1 MSDQEQFLSRWSRR
15 KRAAA
20 QTPQPPKSDSAPAVP
35 PAGSV
40 AVELPG
46 EPVRSGT
53 PAVPELPF
61 DPATLPAIESIT
73 AATDIR
79 PFLAPGVPPE
89 LTRAALRRVWTTDPS
104 IRDFVGLADY
114 AWDFNTPGSMPG
126 FGAVEMTDR
135 LRSEISR
142 MVGRSL
148 GSDIEAA
155 AKSREQP
162 ATAGSPDQASPRHG
176 LGAESLLDST
186 ITTPS
191 EDRNSVPPVRRSEA
205 HVATQNKTE
214 ESKRL
219 PSLRKRLHGRAL
231 PKKEDLS

>member
-20 QTPQPPKSDSAPAVP
+20 QTPQPPKADAAPAVP
-35 PAGSV
+35 AASSVGIEVPREPA
-40 AVELPG
+40 
-46 EPVRSGT
+46 RSGT
-53 PAVPELPF
+53 PAVPQLPF
-61 DPATLPAIESIT
+61 DPATLPPIESIT
-73 AATDIR
+73 ATTDIR

-89 LTRAALRRVWTTDPS
+89 LTRAALRRVWTADPS

-126 FGAVEMTDR
+126 FGAVEMTAQ
-135 LRSEISR
+135 LRSELMR

-148 GSDIEAA
+148 AGDTEGVAE
-155 AKSREQP
+155 SREVAP
-162 ATAGSPDQASPRHG
+162 TAELPDQPSPQRRV
-176 LGAESLLDST
+176 GAESPSAAG
-186 ITTPS
+186 ITTQS
-191 EDRNSVPPVRRSEA
+191 EDRASEPAARRNEL
-205 HVATQNKTE
+205 HVAAQTSPA

-219 PSLRKRLHGRAL
+219 SSLRKRLHGRAL